1 MHFLNLRAVLHVF
14 QCYLSFTLVQHLLEH
29 KNCRTFNLF
38 CGEKNLRTNFYSRSR
53 RNNNRTMLVAE
64 QPAAT
69 AAKAAQC
76 TPPSTINM
84 LSFNN
89 IGLLVLLPSL
99 NMMMMAA
106 PYTFMP
112 LHFLDQSWSLTTL
125 GLCLMLGNGLRTI
138 TSTVVTR
145 YGDWSVVLFLLLAV
159 VSHIWLF
166 CSPSS
171 LVPTFVTMATMFS
184 GNSMLSLQGLMHRR
198 FGKEGEEIVKEA
210 LRTFAICETVS
221 YATATL
227 VGGLLYEFGGWHLC
241 ISVQFVIV
249 VLQVV
254 LFCVLP
260 SVQED
265 MRENCLLCC
274 GRSGG
279 GGRDSVVA
287 DVLSGAIATSS
298 NQKPEEETT
307 VVDGTTFTAS
317 QIYESIK
324 NYVWVVLAFHFMNLF
339 TYATEWALF
348 AVFFRQ
354 QYNWSSSWTGA
365 GQMSGDLLA
374 ALVMFL
380 SITVFKKTSSKKTN
394 LTAGNELDVEQ
405 QVVAL
410 QGIDGAAASPSSLTI
425 RAAVAVAVT
434 PSAAP
439 TIEPYLPPSRL
450 HVTGGGRKN
459 VHIVSSTTF
468 YPRAIF
474 RTCRGD
480 CILSSGA
487 VCVSS
492 VRE

>member
-1 MHFLNLRAVLHVF
+1 
-14 QCYLSFTLVQHLLEH
+14 
-29 KNCRTFNLF
+29 
-38 CGEKNLRTNFYSRSR
+38 
-53 RNNNRTMLVAE
+53 MLVAE

-76 TPPSTINM
+76 TPPSTNM

-166 CSPSS
+166 CYPSS
-171 LVPTFVTMATMFS
+171 LVPTFVTMATLFS

-198 FGKEGEEIVKEA
+198 FGKGSEEIMKEA

-241 ISVQFVIV
+241 ISVQFAIV

-265 MRENCLLCC
+265 MRENGVLCC
-274 GRSGG
+274 G
-279 GGRDSVVA
+279 
-287 DVLSGAIATSS
+287 
-298 NQKPEEETT
+298 
-307 VVDGTTFTAS
+307 
-317 QIYESIK
+317 
-324 NYVWVVLAFHFMNLF
+324 
-339 TYATEWALF
+339 
-348 AVFFRQ
+348 
-354 QYNWSSSWTGA
+354 SSW
-365 GQMSGDLLA
+365 Q
-374 ALVMFL
+374 
-380 SITVFKKTSSKKTN
+380 
-394 LTAGNELDVEQ
+394 
-405 QVVAL
+405 
-410 QGIDGAAASPSSLTI
+410 
-425 RAAVAVAVT
+425 R
-434 PSAAP
+434 
-439 TIEPYLPPSRL
+439 
-450 HVTGGGRKN
+450 
-459 VHIVSSTTF
+459 
-468 YPRAIF
+468 
-474 RTCRGD
+474 
-480 CILSSGA
+480 
-487 VCVSS
+487 
-492 VRE
+492 